1 MLKVF
6 ACLLLVAMGGG
17 FGFFLSRR
25 YLARVRQLE
34 KCDAFL
40 SRLET
45 YLGMEKLTTRELFER
60 LSESDSIAELTFL
73 GRTARGLS
81 QDVNFPAVWR
91 QSLLES
97 RAELNLN
104 AEDYRPLAAL
114 TDLIGAYDAPAQQ
127 NGIEVSRA
135 LLRERLA
142 DAQEKYRQ
150 NGKLSQ
156 SLGLLGG
163 VAAAILVL

>member
-1 MLKVF
+1 MLKLF
-6 ACLLLVAMGGG
+6 CCLLLVSMGAGLG
-17 FGFFLSRR
+17 FLLSRR
-25 YLARVRQLE
+25 YSARVRQLE

-45 YLGMEKLTTRELFER
+45 YLGMEKLTTREFFER
-60 LSESDSIAELTFL
+60 LAESDSIAELTFL
-73 GRTARGLS
+73 RRTAQGLAGE
-81 QDVNFPAVWR
+81 VNFPAVWTR
-91 QSLLES
+91 SLAES
-97 RAELNLN
+97 RSELALD

-127 NGIEVSRA
+127 SGIEVSRA

-156 SLGLLGG
+156 SLGFLGG
-163 VAAAILVL
+163 AAAAILIL